1 LPAAKEYLIMTP
13 LLLWAIVGIAV
24 GGAGGYVA
32 RNIQAKTQT
41 ANAESQAQKLI
52 DSAKTEAK
60 ETILSAKEEA
70 HKLTEVARKEEKE
83 RRGEMLDLE
92 KRLASKEESLDKKLT
107 EIDTK
112 RDAIEKD
119 KESIE
124 ENKNFLRDLREKQE
138 KNLEK
143 IAKLTKEQALEKLLQ
158 MVEKDYKKD
167 VVSYI
172 RKVKEDAKEEADRE
186 ARSVVATAIMRL
198 SSEQTAE
205 STVTA
210 IQLPSDD
217 MKGRIIGREGR
228 NIQTIEKL
236 TGCDIIVDDTPETIV
251 ISGFDPVR
259 RQIAKL
265 AIERMMADG
274 RIHPTRIEE
283 AVEKATADIEKI
295 VKEAG
300 ERAAFETGVAGLPPE
315 LVKILGRLKFRT
327 SYSQNVLEHS
337 VEAANLAAMMA
348 AEIGADVAIAKKAGL
363 LHDIGKAV
371 DQEMGG
377 SHAIISRDICKKYGM
392 SEEIQHAVEAHHED
406 VEPKTVEAMLVL
418 AADAISA
425 SRPGVRRDSLENYV
439 KRLQELEAIASSFE
453 GVEKTFAIQAGR
465 EVRVLVVPG
474 VIDDLGAEKLAK
486 EVARKIESDLKYP
499 GQIKVNVIRE
509 TRAVEYAK

>member
-1 LPAAKEYLIMTP
+1 MTP
-13 LLLWAIVGIAV
+13 LLLWAIIGVAV

-32 RNIQAKTQT
+32 RNYQAKNQT
-41 ANAESQAQKLI
+41 ANAESHAQKLI
-52 DSAKTEAK
+52 DNAKTEAK
-60 ETILSAKEEA
+60 ETVLAAKEES
-70 HKLTEVARKEEKE
+70 HKLTEAARKEERE
-83 RRGEMLDLE
+83 RRGELLDLE
-92 KRLASKEESLDKKLT
+92 KRLAQKEESLDKKLT
-107 EIDTK
+107 DIDEK

-119 KESIE
+119 KGTIE
-124 ENKNFLRDLREKQE
+124 ETKNFLRDLREKQE

-167 VVSYI
+167 VVDYI
-172 RKVKEDAKEEADRE
+172 RKVKEDAKENAEKDARE
-186 ARSVVATAIMRL
+186 VVATAIMRL

-228 NIQTIEKL
+228 NIQTLEKL

-259 RQIAKL
+259 RQVAKL

-283 AVEKATADIEKI
+283 SVVKAQADIDKI
-295 VKEAG
+295 IKEAG

-315 LVKILGRLKFRT
+315 LIKILGRLKFRT

-337 VEAANLAAMMA
+337 IETANLAAMMA
-348 AEIGADVAIAKKAGL
+348 AEIGADVAVAKKAGL

-377 SHAIISRDICKKYGM
+377 SHAIISRDICKKYGLPI
-392 SEEIQHAVEAHHED
+392 EIQHAVEAHHED
-406 VEPKTVEAMLVL
+406 VEPKTVEAMLIL
-418 AADAISA
+418 SADAISA
-425 SRPGVRRDSLENYV
+425 SRPGVRRDSLENYI
-439 KRLQELEAIASSFE
+439 KRLQELEAIVMSFE

-474 VIDDLGAEKLAK
+474 VVDDLSAEKLAK
-486 EVARKIESDLKYP
+486 EIARKIESDLKYP

>member
-1 LPAAKEYLIMTP
+1 MTP
-13 LLLWAIVGIAV
+13 LIVAAIAAVVV
-24 GGAGGYVA
+24 GGAGGYAA
-32 RNIQAKTQT
+32 RNYQVKNQT
-41 ANAESQAQKLI
+41 ANAEAQAQKLI
-52 DSAKTEAK
+52 DNAKSEAK
-60 ETILSAKEEA
+60 ETVIAAKEEA
-70 HKLTEVARKEEKE
+70 AKIADAARKEEKE
-83 RRGEMLDLE
+83 RRGELLDLE
-92 KRLASKEESLDKKLT
+92 KRLATKEETIDKKLSD
-107 EIDTK
+107 IDAK
-112 RDAIEKD
+112 RDAVEKD
-119 KESIE
+119 KADIE

-143 IAKLTKEQALEKLLQ
+143 IAKLTKEKALEKLLE

-167 VVSYI
+167 VVDYI
-172 RKVKEDAKEEADRE
+172 RKVKEDTKEDAEKIARE
-186 ARSVVATAIMRL
+186 TVATAIMRL
-198 SSEQTAE
+198 ASEQTAE
-205 STVTA
+205 TTVTA
-210 IQLPSDD
+210 IQLPNDE

-228 NIQTIEKL
+228 NIQTLEKL

-251 ISGFDPVR
+251 ISGYDPVR

-274 RIHPTRIEE
+274 RIHPSRIEE
-283 AVEKATADIEKI
+283 AVEKATADIDKI

-300 ERAAFETGVAGLPPE
+300 ERAAYETGVAGLPPE
-315 LVKILGRLKFRT
+315 LIKILGRLKFRT

-337 VEAANLAAMMA
+337 IETANLAAMMA
-348 AEIGADVAIAKKAGL
+348 SEIGADVNVAKKAGL
-363 LHDIGKAV
+363 LHDLGKAV

-377 SHAIISRDICKKYGM
+377 SHAVISRDIAKKYGI
-392 SEEIQHAVEAHHED
+392 SEEIQHAIEAHHED

-425 SRPGVRRDSLENYV
+425 SRPGVRRDSLENYI
-439 KRLQELEAIASSFE
+439 KRLQELEAIAASFE

-465 EVRVLVVPG
+465 EVRVLVVPQQ
-474 VIDDLGAEKLAK
+474 IDDLGAEKLAK